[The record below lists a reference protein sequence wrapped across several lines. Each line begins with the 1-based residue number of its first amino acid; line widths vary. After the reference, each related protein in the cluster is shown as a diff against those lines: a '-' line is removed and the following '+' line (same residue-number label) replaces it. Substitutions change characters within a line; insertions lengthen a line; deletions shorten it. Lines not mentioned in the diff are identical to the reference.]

1 MRYPLYEALPMLYV
15 MGGAAAGLG
24 IDEIYGRACG
34 VLLLLAGLAIRSMR
48 LRYRKT
54 CPVDVATIA
63 SRW

>member
-15 MGGAAAGLG
+15 VAGTAAVVG
-24 IDEIYGRACG
+24 IDEIYGRVSG
-34 VLLLLAGLAIRSMR
+34 VLLLLLGLAIRAMR

-54 CPVDVATIA
+54 CLADVATIS